1 MNTLIIYGS
10 QYGTTKRYAEKFAE
24 MTHFPVI
31 SYEDIKT
38 LTEYER
44 IIYFGGLYA
53 GGIKGLK
60 STINKISPNTKL
72 IIVTV
77 GLADVSDRRN
87 IDNIRNSVRKQVP
100 ERLLNASS
108 VFHVR
113 GGIDYS
119 KLNFKHK
126 IMMKM
131 LYRSLKNKPVE
142 SLTQEDKALMETY
155 GKKVDFT
162 DYDLL
167 KQVAEAIR

>member
-60 STINKISPNTKL
+60 STIKKISPNTKL

-100 ERLLNASS
+100 ERLLNALS

>member
-31 SYEDIKT
+31 SHEDIKT

-60 STINKISPNTKL
+60 STIKKISPNTKL

-100 ERLLNASS
+100 ERLLNALS

>member
-60 STINKISPNTKL
+60 STIKKISPNTKL

-87 IDNIRNSVRKQVP
+87 IDNIRNSIRKQVP

-126 IMMKM
+126 IMMKI